1 MFDVWVT
8 SMDGQRQK
16 VKVKE
21 EENEEKRKKETEA
34 VVQKHKVWI
43 THGPHHIMYYIRKS

>member
-34 VVQKHKVWI
+34 VVQKHKV
-43 THGPHHIMYYIRKS
+43 